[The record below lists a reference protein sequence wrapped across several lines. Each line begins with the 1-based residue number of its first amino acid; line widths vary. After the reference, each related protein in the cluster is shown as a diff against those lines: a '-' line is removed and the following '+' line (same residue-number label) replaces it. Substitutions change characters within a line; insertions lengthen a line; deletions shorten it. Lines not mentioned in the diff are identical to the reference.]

1 MKLTPRQQRFV
12 EEYLVDFNGKQAAI
26 RAGYA
31 PHTAD
36 ITGSQ
41 LLALPKVKARVDW
54 AIANRVNRIQVR
66 QDDVVREL
74 LRLANV
80 NVAHAFAPDGK
91 LLPIHEIP
99 EDVQRAIS
107 TLEFETRDGETYVK
121 RLRFW
126 SKTDALNLLARHLGF
141 LADRDV
147 KQEGG
152 FELRVLVAP
161 KEPPK
166 EIVDGEVVP
175 AQLPS
180 GNGVSNGPGP
190 RWPSD

>member
-1 MKLTPRQQRFV
+1 MSCLSRELSEKCINCVTASLLSLSGSTALAADRRREDKGVDRMKLTPRQQRFV

-36 ITGSQ
+36 VTGSQ

-107 TLEFETRDGETYVK
+107 TLEFE
-121 RLRFW
+121 
-126 SKTDALNLLARHLGF
+126 
-141 LADRDV
+141 
-147 KQEGG
+147 
-152 FELRVLVAP
+152 
-161 KEPPK
+161 
-166 EIVDGEVVP
+166 
-175 AQLPS
+175 
-180 GNGVSNGPGP
+180 
-190 RWPSD
+190 